1 MRTTFPGPGARFGTK
16 RPRLTLATTLCQP
29 FAATFV
35 TAARLPD
42 WAPGRSPG
50 CGLRPGRAELPGPR
64 RRNSTP
70 AACRWNR
77 CAPPPETPGGS
88 HQHPGCAQNSGTA
101 HRGSG
106 KRHSSSALSKD
117 SACELLNA
125 LLARRASE
133 AQGCLLRRQE
143 ICFRR
148 IGPPL
153 ERPVPF
159 LDPQRLLLPYLAE
172 GSHRQGQPHRHLVR
186 RRHPARP
193 CRCRR
198 PALDLRTAAASGSAL
213 AAHPGGAGRAWRPG
227 AGR

>member
-148 IGPPL
+148 IGPPWSGL
-153 ERPVPF
+153 SCSLILSGCCF
-159 LDPQRLLLPYLAE
+159 LILPRDLTGRGSLVAIWYGGGIRLVLAGVGDPLSISVLP
-172 GSHRQGQPHRHLVR
+172 QPADQH
-186 RRHPARP
+186 
-193 CRCRR
+193 
-198 PALDLRTAAASGSAL
+198 
-213 AAHPGGAGRAWRPG
+213 
-227 AGR
+227 